1 MTRPAA
7 EIPLPP
13 GVHRLGDP
21 VVNFWLVAEGTQ
33 LTLIDTGLPRH
44 WRQFCAVLEAAGR
57 SVSDIAAV
65 LITHAHADHL
75 GLASRVQQASGA
87 GIWIHRADAELAT
100 RPSKVRQFARPQR
113 PLLPYLLRRP
123 AGLAGPLHMLRMG
136 AAATPPVTGA
146 RHFTDREQLDV
157 PGRLIPM
164 HSPGHTPGST
174 TFLMPTG
181 AAAFTG
187 DALVTYDTFTGEV
200 GPCAICR
207 GITNDGAATIRSLR
221 LLSMLDAETV
231 LPGHGE
237 PWPGGLSA
245 AARTAGERGIR

>member
-1 MTRPAA
+1 VTAPGVTGQ
-7 EIPLPP
+7 LPP

-44 WRQFCAVLEAAGR
+44 WHQLCAALDAIGR

-75 GLASRVQQASGA
+75 GLASRLQQVNGA
-87 GIWIHRADAELAT
+87 DVWIHRADADLAAQ
-100 RPSKVRQFARPQR
+100 PLKVRKFARSQR

-123 AGLAGPLHMLRMG
+123 AGLAAPMHLLRMG
-136 AAATPPVTGA
+136 AAATRSVTGA
-146 RHFTDREQLDV
+146 RHFTDKEQLDV
-157 PGRLIPM
+157 PGRLIAV
-164 HSPGHTPGST
+164 HIPGHTPGST
-174 TFLMPTG
+174 AFLLPNG

-187 DALVTYDTFTGEV
+187 DALVTHDSVTGQL
-200 GPCAICR
+200 GPCVICL
-207 GITNDGAATIRSLR
+207 GFTHDGASAIQSLR
-221 LLSMLDAETV
+221 RLAALDAETV

-237 PWPGGLSA
+237 PWREGLASA
-245 AARTAGERGIR
+245 AHTALERGIR